1 MSQDKIGT
9 VIRSLVATPKQYL
22 GVVLDIANKLGGDDG
37 AAWYDTFKAQLKAGT
52 AEVVRPQLPGSA
64 SVSGV
69 QQTALQRIYDKHFAD
84 LNVIVP
90 AFADQVGKVAIYVDG
105 RLTCDMIFAAWTFN
119 KWKWMDGSI
128 DAKLDMTREARSGI
142 GSYLVR
148 VENGVEPDQ
157 KFLGKSTRTVD
168 ADGTIGITLKERML
182 LELFCFE
189 QTGKPLDVRG
199 VTFCSGSRY
208 LDGFVPCAVL
218 GGDGYVNVGGYGI
231 GNSDGG
237 SGVREAVLETL

>member
-1 MSQDKIGT
+1 MQ
-9 VIRSLVATPKQYL
+9 RL
-22 GVVLDIANKLGGDDG
+22 
-37 AAWYDTFKAQLKAGT
+37 YD
-52 AEVVRPQLPGSA
+52 R
-64 SVSGV
+64 
-69 QQTALQRIYDKHFAD
+69 HFPEMG
-84 LNVIVP
+84 ITVP
-90 AFADQVGKVAIYVDG
+90 AFVDVQGKIPLYVAQV
-105 RLTCDMIFAAWTFN
+105 LTCDMIFAAWTFN